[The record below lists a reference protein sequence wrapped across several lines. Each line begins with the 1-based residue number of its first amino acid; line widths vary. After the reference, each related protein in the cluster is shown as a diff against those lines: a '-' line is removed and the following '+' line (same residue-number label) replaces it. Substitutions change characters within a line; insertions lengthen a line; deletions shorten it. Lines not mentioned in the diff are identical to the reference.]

1 MDFAILNAQRDFA
14 WGRGS
19 AATQTNKQ
27 LKFLCKKSPFSPFKT
42 LVVALYAFFK
52 RSRSFI
58 KPSIKRLIIVI
69 RKRPSDLGEFTVY
82 KAHKHYRMIF
92 LGSSAHLLLAQKLP
106 SRKNYVFAKVHRRNF
121 IAICIIIHPRLHST
135 IVGDIG
141 LIPGWIYPYLPIFLL
156 ELEILQV
163 PTLTSTSSSLMYQH
177 ILSFQSSFKY
187 IRKQA
192 KLILAN
198 SSG

>member
-92 LGSSAHLLLAQKLP
+92 FGQFRTFIIGSKITIAEKLCFCQSASPQFYSNMYYYTPPPPLKFLIETIITK
-106 SRKNYVFAKVHRRNF
+106 KV
-121 IAICIIIHPRLHST
+121 T
-135 IVGDIG
+135 
-141 LIPGWIYPYLPIFLL
+141 
-156 ELEILQV
+156 E
-163 PTLTSTSSSLMYQH
+163 
-177 ILSFQSSFKY
+177 
-187 IRKQA
+187 
-192 KLILAN
+192 
-198 SSG
+198 

>member
-1 MDFAILNAQRDFA
+1 MLWQSPLRRV
-14 WGRGS
+14 RG
-19 AATQTNKQ
+19 
-27 LKFLCKKSPFSPFKT
+27 
-42 LVVALYAFFK
+42 
-52 RSRSFI
+52 
-58 KPSIKRLIIVI
+58 
-69 RKRPSDLGEFTVY
+69 
-82 KAHKHYRMIF
+82 
-92 LGSSAHLLLAQKLP
+92 AHLLLAQKLP
-106 SRKNYVFAKVHRRNF
+106 SRKNYVFAKVLRRNF
-121 IAICIIIHPRLHST
+121 IAICIIIHPRLHSI

-141 LIPGWIYPYLPIFLL
+141 IIPGWIYPYPQIFLL

-192 KLILAN
+192 KLKLAN

>member
-27 LKFLCKKSPFSPFKT
+27 LKFFCKKSPFSPFKT

-69 RKRPSDLGEFTVY
+69 RKWPSDLGEFTVY

-92 LGSSAHLLLAQKLP
+92 WAVPFVCLLSALAIPTPASQRCTFIIGSKMT
-106 SRKNYVFAKVHRRNF
+106 
-121 IAICIIIHPRLHST
+121 IAEKICFCQRASPQFYCDMYYYSPPRL
-135 IVGDIG
+135 
-141 LIPGWIYPYLPIFLL
+141 P
-156 ELEILQV
+156 
-163 PTLTSTSSSLMYQH
+163 
-177 ILSFQSSFKY
+177 K
-187 IRKQA
+187 
-192 KLILAN
+192 
-198 SSG
+198 